1 MKAVEAGRELDEQ
14 GLTRATNPPRSD
26 GQRCGAQI
34 AGMEPL
40 RATSKDF
47 HVKKPGL
54 IFRTGG
60 KDTDEVHLDVVR
72 VWELK

>member
-1 MKAVEAGRELDEQ
+1 MKGDEVVATVEGKK
-14 GLTRATNPPRSD
+14 
-26 GQRCGAQI
+26 
-34 AGMEPL
+34 PL

-54 IFRTGG
+54 VFRAGG
-60 KDTDEVHLDVVR
+60 KDTDEVQLDEVR